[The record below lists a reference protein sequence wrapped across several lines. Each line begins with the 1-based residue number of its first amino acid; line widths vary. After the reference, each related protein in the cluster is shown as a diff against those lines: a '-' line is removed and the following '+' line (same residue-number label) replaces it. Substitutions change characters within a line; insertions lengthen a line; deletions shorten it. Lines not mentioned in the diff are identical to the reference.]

1 MALLQISEPGQPH
14 KNKLAV
20 GIDLGTTN
28 SLVAS
33 VINSTAKVLT
43 DETGD
48 KLLPSVVQ
56 YTAHQPIVGNKAK
69 QQLSLNPLNTISSA
83 KRMLGKSFSEV
94 QKQQHL
100 FEIVDHE
107 QMPFIKTE
115 HKDITPVEVASE
127 ILMTLKQRAE
137 QTLGGTLE
145 GAVITVPAYFDDA
158 SRQATKDAATLAD
171 LNVLRIINEP
181 TAAALAYGLESAS
194 DGIFAFYDLG
204 GGTFDISILHLNHGV
219 FEVIATGGDTNL
231 GGDNLDYAVYEW
243 LIQQLKNKGIK
254 CCDDL
259 ATKAYLRQE
268 ARIIKENIN
277 ESQTI
282 NLNFNELNF
291 TTTFSSKQA
300 QEIFIPIINQSLD
313 ICKQALKNAK
323 LKTSDIKE
331 VVLIG
336 GSTRLQILQTA
347 VEDFFGKAPFN
358 DINPDEVVA
367 IGAAIQANI
376 LIGNKS
382 KDDLLLLDITP
393 LSLGIETMG
402 GLVEKIIPRNTA
414 IPVTRSQDFTTFK
427 DGQTAMS
434 IHVVQGERDL
444 VKDCRSLAQFQLS
457 GLPPMVAGAARI
469 RVTFQVDAD
478 GLLSVSASEQTQNI
492 KAEIVVK
499 PSYGLKPET
508 IKDILNSSYQ
518 YAQTDKNARILAE
531 HKLEAERM
539 LESLHNSLK
548 SDSSL
553 LSSEELQAINYETSK
568 LQQLLTTKNSQAIA
582 KQIEKLNQATQGFAV
597 KRMNENIEKALKG
610 VSVNKI

>member
-83 KRMLGKSFSEV
+83 KRMLGKSFSEA

-127 ILMTLKQRAE
+127 ILLTLKQRAE
-137 QTLGGTLE
+137 QTLGDTLE

-254 CCDDL
+254 YSDDL

-291 TTTFSSKQA
+291 TTTFSPKQA

-313 ICKQALKNAK
+313 ICKQVLKNAK

>member
-83 KRMLGKSFSEV
+83 KRMLGKSFSEA

-127 ILMTLKQRAE
+127 ILLTLKQRAE
-137 QTLGGTLE
+137 QTLGDTLE

-254 CCDDL
+254 YSDDL

-313 ICKQALKNAK
+313 ICKQVLKNAK

>member
-137 QTLGGTLE
+137 QTLGDTLE

-254 CCDDL
+254 YSDDL

-313 ICKQALKNAK
+313 ICKQVLKNAK

-336 GSTRLQILQTA
+336 GSTRLQILQSA

>member
-56 YTAHQPIVGNKAK
+56 YTEHQPIVGNKAK

-137 QTLGGTLE
+137 QTLGDTLE

-254 CCDDL
+254 YSDDL

-291 TTTFSSKQA
+291 TTTFTSKQA